1 MNDIQGEDRGQEQL
15 LPGRAEDYVAAGAAL
30 RVLDAFVEPLDL
42 ATLGLPAPQASPGR
56 PG

>member
-30 RVLDAFVEPLDL
+30 RALDAFVEPLDL
-42 ATLGLPAPQASPGR
+42 ALGLPAPQASPGR